1 MKWSE
6 QLGEKLL
13 TKDGLQDTDY
23 KLAGKK
29 VVGFYFSASWCPP
42 CRQFTPFLSAVY
54 DDMVEEHPEF
64 ELIFVSS
71 DRDPSQY
78 EKYYEDMPFL
88 ALPFDARASNDALS
102 TKFGV
107 TGIPMLV
114 FVNQEGNVVT
124 MDGRTVVAESRGDV
138 EKLWEQLTKVWEDA
152 VECCTGLKEL
162 VPESSMTTCSLE
174 A

>member
-1 MKWSE
+1 MMKWSE

-29 VVGFYFSASWCPP
+29 VVGFYFSAHWCPP

-64 ELIFVSS
+64 ELVFISS
-71 DRDPSQY
+71 DRDPAQY
-78 EKYYEDMPFL
+78 QEYFKEMPFL
-88 ALPFDARASNDALS
+88 ALPFDATSQNREMS

-114 FVNQEGNVVT
+114 FVDQEGKVIT
-124 MDGRTVVAESRGDV
+124 MDGRTVVANSRGDV
-138 EKLWEQLTKVWEDA
+138 EKLWEQLTQ
-152 VECCTGLKEL
+152 
-162 VPESSMTTCSLE
+162 
-174 A
+174 

>member
-6 QLGEKLL
+6 QLGAKLQ

-29 VVGFYFSASWCPP
+29 VVGFYFSAHWCPP

-54 DDMVEEHPEF
+54 DDMIEEHPEF
-64 ELIFVSS
+64 ELVFISS

-78 EKYYEDMPFL
+78 AEYFGEMPFL
-88 ALPFDARASNDALS
+88 AMPFEERAANQAMS

-114 FVNQEGNVVT
+114 FVDGEGNVIT
-124 MDGRTVVAESRGDV
+124 MDGRSVVANSRGDV
-138 EKLWEQLTKVWEDA
+138 EKLWEQLTK
-152 VECCTGLKEL
+152 
-162 VPESSMTTCSLE
+162 
-174 A
+174 